1 MVLEPDGTRA
11 IGLVVPHREPAT
23 PLIDAL
29 VAEARKIAIRWG
41 RNE

>member
-1 MVLEPDGTRA
+1 MVLEPDVTRP
-11 IGLVVPHREPAT
+11 IGLVVPHREPMT

-29 VAEARKIAIRWG
+29 VAEARKIATGWG